1 MAGRGSRFDSKLNAK
16 IPGAMQ
22 QRRLPISNFFI
33 VLSLIAAGCAGLAPA
48 QSGEVDI
55 TREPHHHL
63 VFENKLVRVF
73 DVTVPP
79 GETTLIHR
87 HNHDYVYVT
96 LGAADLDNR
105 VEGKP
110 PARVQLQDGETR
122 FLDGNFAHAVR
133 DLASTPFR
141 NITVELLE
149 DAKTRD
155 EPSPWDSGKNEDR
168 SLQILSGG
176 TQQVLFVKD
185 AARVSEIELQPGGA
199 IPRHHHNGP
208 HLVVAVTDL
217 DMRSD
222 VEGKGA
228 SPATLKVGDARWV
241 EGGFTHTLTNV
252 GKTTAKFVTIE
263 FPK

>member
-1 MAGRGSRFDSKLNAK
+1 
-16 IPGAMQ
+16 MQ
-22 QRRLPISNFFI
+22 QHTRINAIFRI
-33 VLSLIAAGCAGLAPA
+33 VASLLIVAWGVSVAA
-48 QSGEVDI
+48 QSGEVEI
-55 TREPHHHL
+55 IREPHHHL

-73 DVTVPP
+73 DVKVPP
-79 GETTLIHR
+79 RVATLIHR

-96 LGAADLDNR
+96 LGTPDLDNR

-110 PARVQLQDGETR
+110 PARVQLKDGETR
-122 FLDGNFAHAVR
+122 FLAGNFAHAVR

-141 NITVELLE
+141 NITVELLQ
-149 DAKTRD
+149 DATTRNA
-155 EPSPWDSGKNEDR
+155 PSPWDSASTEDR
-168 SLQILSGG
+168 SLQILNGG
-176 TQQVLFVKD
+176 TQQILFVKD

-217 DMRSD
+217 DVRSD

-228 SPATLKVGDARWV
+228 ATLHLNVGETKWV

-252 GKTTAKFVTIE
+252 GKQPAKFVTME
-263 FPK
+263 FP